1 VDNLNVVVIQS
12 AVRLGSGQI
21 VRRVISVNEIVG
33 YDVASD
39 AFSFIEVFRWNPLT
53 DEFEFTG
60 DKNSYL
66 LESRVAPK
74 LGIPAHRVREVYDE
88 LDRRVSILQQLT
100 QSGVTNFYELYKV
113 LSKAERE
120 GLV

>member
-1 VDNLNVVVIQS
+1 MLNVVVIQS
-12 AVRLGSGQI
+12 AVRLGGGQI
-21 VRRVISVNEIVG
+21 VRRVVSVNEIVG
-33 YDVASD
+33 YDPSSD
-39 AFSFIEVFRWNPLT
+39 SFSFIEVFRWDPIS
-53 DEFEFTG
+53 DVFEFVG

-88 LDRRVSILQQLT
+88 LDRRVNILKQLSA
-100 QSGVTNFYELYKV
+100 SGVTNFYELYKV